1 MGRYLAKRVS
11 LFIPT
16 ILLVSVLVFL
26 IMNIIPGDPAM
37 MILMGEQGERDF
49 TQEQIDALRHKLGT
63 DRPLPVQYGSWV
75 WNMAQGDFGTSMFYD
90 EPVWD
95 ELKERFPTTL
105 ELVFLAFIISFGLAL
120 PLGVLSAVKQ
130 DTPIDYIG
138 RLLSISGIAL
148 PTFWLGIMVVMF
160 LVWLFDWAPPLG
172 YAKLWEDPLKN
183 LSQMIFPAMV
193 LGFYNMAFI
202 ARVTRSAMLDVMRED
217 FIRTARSKGLWEV
230 TVISRHALKNAFAP
244 VLTVSGWQIGRL
256 IGGTVIIESIFL
268 VPGVGRTLIDAIFH
282 RDFTMVQAVVFL
294 VAFGVLLLN
303 LIIYMVYAWLDPRIR
318 YS

>member
-16 ILLVSVLVFL
+16 MILVSLLVFL
-26 IMNIIPGDPAM
+26 IMNLIPGDPAM

-63 DRPLPVQYGSWV
+63 DRALPVQYGSWL

-95 ELKERFPTTL
+95 ELRDRFPTTL
-105 ELVFLAFIISFGLAL
+105 ELIFLAFIISFGLAV
-120 PLGVLSAVKQ
+120 PLGVISAVKQ
-130 DTPIDYIG
+130 DTALDYIG

-148 PTFWLGIMVVMF
+148 PTFWLGIMVIMF
-160 LVWLFDWAPPLG
+160 LVRFFDWAPPLG

-183 LSQMIFPAMV
+183 LSQMAFPALV

-217 FIRTARSKGLWEV
+217 FIRTARSKGLWEL

-294 VAFGVLLLN
+294 VALGVLVLN
-303 LIIYMVYAWLDPRIR
+303 LIIDFVYAWLDPRIR

>member
-1 MGRYLAKRVS
+1 MGRYLAKRLS

-16 ILLVSVLVFL
+16 IILVSLLVFL

-75 WNMAQGDFGTSMFYD
+75 LNMAQGDFGTSMFYD

-120 PLGVLSAVKQ
+120 PLGVPSAVKQ

-183 LSQMIFPAMV
+183 LSQMIFPALV

-303 LIIYMVYAWLDPRIR
+303 LIIDMVYAWLDPRIR

>member
-1 MGRYLAKRVS
+1 MGRYLAKRLS

-16 ILLVSVLVFL
+16 IVLVSLLVFL

-75 WNMAQGDFGTSMFYD
+75 LNMAQGDFGTSMFYD

-120 PLGVLSAVKQ
+120 PLGILSAVKQ

-183 LSQMIFPAMV
+183 LSQMIFPALV

-282 RDFTMVQAVVFL
+282 RDFTMVSAVVFL

-303 LIIYMVYAWLDPRIR
+303 LIIDMVYAWLDPRIR

>member
-16 ILLVSVLVFL
+16 ILLVSLLVFL

-160 LVWLFDWAPPLG
+160 LVWFFDWAPPLG
-172 YAKLWEDPLKN
+172 YAKLW
-183 LSQMIFPAMV
+183 
-193 LGFYNMAFI
+193 
-202 ARVTRSAMLDVMRED
+202 RTRSK
-217 FIRTARSKGLWEV
+217 T
-230 TVISRHALKNAFAP
+230 SR
-244 VLTVSGWQIGRL
+244 R
-256 IGGTVIIESIFL
+256 
-268 VPGVGRTLIDAIFH
+268 
-282 RDFTMVQAVVFL
+282 
-294 VAFGVLLLN
+294 
-303 LIIYMVYAWLDPRIR
+303 
-318 YS
+318 

>member
-1 MGRYLAKRVS
+1 MGQYLAKRLV

-16 ILLVSVLVFL
+16 VILVSVMVFL

-49 TQEQIDALRHKLGT
+49 TEEQIEAKRHELGT
-63 DRPLPVQYGSWV
+63 DRSLPVQYATWLG
-75 WNMAQGDFGTSMFYD
+75 NMARGDFGTSMFYE

-105 ELVFLAFIISFGLAL
+105 ELIFIAFVISFGLAV
-120 PLGVLSAVKQ
+120 PLGVMSAVRQ
-130 DTPIDYIG
+130 DTGLDYAG

-148 PTFWLGIMVVMF
+148 PTFWLGIMVIYF
-160 LVWLFDWAPPLG
+160 LVEFFNWVPPLG

-183 LSQMIFPAMV
+183 LSQMIFPAAV

-202 ARVTRSAMLDVMRED
+202 ARVTRSSMLDVMRED
-217 FIRTARSKGLWEV
+217 YIRTARSKGLWEL
-230 TVISRHALKNAFAP
+230 TVIWRHALRNAFAP
-244 VLTVSGWQIGRL
+244 VLTISGWQMGRL

-282 RDFTMVQAVVFL
+282 RDFTMVSAVIFL

-303 LIIYMVYAWLDPRIR
+303 LIIDMLYAWLDPRIR
-318 YS
+318 YV

>member
-1 MGRYLAKRVS
+1 MGRYLAKRLS

-16 ILLVSVLVFL
+16 IILVSLLVFL

-75 WNMAQGDFGTSMFYD
+75 LNMAQGDFGTSMFYD

-183 LSQMIFPAMV
+183 LSQMIFPALV

-202 ARVTRSAMLDVMRED
+202 ARATRSAMLEVMRAD
-217 FIRTARSKGLWEV
+217 FIRTARSK
-230 TVISRHALKNAFAP
+230 R
-244 VLTVSGWQIGRL
+244 VL
-256 IGGTVIIESIFL
+256 E
-268 VPGVGRTLIDAIFH
+268 A
-282 RDFTMVQAVVFL
+282 
-294 VAFGVLLLN
+294 
-303 LIIYMVYAWLDPRIR
+303 
-318 YS
+318 

>member
-1 MGRYLAKRVS
+1 MGQYLAKRLV

-16 ILLVSVLVFL
+16 VLLVSLMVFL
-26 IMNIIPGDPAM
+26 VMNIIPGDPAM

-49 TQEQIDALRHKLGT
+49 SEQEVNDLRHKLGT
-63 DRPLPVQYGSWV
+63 DRSLPVQYATWLGDMV
-75 WNMAQGDFGTSMFYD
+75 RGDFGISMFYD

-105 ELVFLAFIISFGLAL
+105 ELIFIAFVISFGLAV
-120 PLGVLSAVKQ
+120 PLGVMSAVKQ
-130 DTPIDYIG
+130 DTGLDYAG

-148 PTFWLGIMVVMF
+148 PTFWLGIMVIFF
-160 LVWLFDWAPPLG
+160 LVEFFNWVPPLG
-172 YAKLWEDPLKN
+172 YATLWDDPLKN
-183 LSQMIFPAMV
+183 LSQMIFPAAV

-202 ARVTRSAMLDVMRED
+202 ARVTRSSMLDVMRED
-217 FIRTARSKGLWEV
+217 YIRTARSKGLWEL
-230 TVISRHALKNAFAP
+230 TVIWRHALRNAIAP
-244 VLTVSGWQIGRL
+244 VLTISGWQMGRL

-282 RDFTMVQAVVFL
+282 RDFTMVSAVIFL

-303 LIIYMVYAWLDPRIR
+303 LIIDMLYAWLDPRIR
-318 YS
+318 YA

>member
-16 ILLVSVLVFL
+16 ILLVSVLVFM

-63 DRPLPVQYGSWV
+63 DRPLSVQYGSWV

-105 ELVFLAFIISFGLAL
+105 ELVFLAFILSFGLAV

-130 DTPIDYIG
+130 DSPIDYIG

-148 PTFWLGIMVVMF
+148 PTFWLGIMVIMF
-160 LVWLFDWAPPLG
+160 LVWLFDWVPPLG

-183 LSQMIFPAMV
+183 LSQMVFPALV

-303 LIIYMVYAWLDPRIR
+303 LIIDMVYAWLDPRIR